1 MTILIVKST
10 PSQIDAEEVL
20 KSNGFQAIRSYNFG
34 NLFEKGGELF
44 KISHPVWEMNEDKT
58 KFIGVRLEKYNLPI

>member
-1 MTILIVKST
+1 MTILVVKST

-20 KSNGFQAIRSYNFG
+20 KSNGFQIIRSYNFD

-44 KISHPVWEMNEDKT
+44 KISHPVWEMNESKS
-58 KFIGVRLEKYNLPI
+58 KFIGVRLEKYSLPI